1 MPDSG
6 KLMAIEKSI
15 DHTIEKLRLSRDYI
29 FAVSCMLDVFTN
41 PVKRVEHR
49 ARAAAAGGDLADA
62 LLVLEQPLLAEFPEK
77 FDRRSDIFDDARA
90 LLNSLNRGGVDGET
104 ELYARSVNLANK
116 VTSIIEPSGA

>member
-1 MPDSG
+1 MPDGG

-29 FAVSCMLDVFTN
+29 FAVSCILDLLNN

-62 LLVLEQPLLAEFPEK
+62 LLTLERPLLAEFPER
-77 FDRRSDIFDDARA
+77 FERESDIFDDARA
-90 LLNSLNRGGVDGET
+90 LLHSLNRGGVDGET
-104 ELYARSVNLANK
+104 ELYDRSVNLANK
-116 VTSIIEPSGA
+116 MTSVIE